1 MQFNKK
7 VIIGAVAALV
17 LAIVGLNSYKV
28 VQDGSV
34 ATKTFMGKVSPT
46 VLNSG
51 LHFPVNP
58 LASFDTFSTRD
69 IKISFDRVQVPSQD
83 KFKSAVDIT
92 VMLKFDGNK
101 APQVRINGGTQDIAI
116 DKYVTQKLMSTVREY
131 GKSVKVAQDLFKP
144 DVQAG
149 LQSAIMNEVNEYSQP
164 YGFTITEVFLQD
176 IDLDEA
182 IMKQVKA
189 TKIREEAVNQAQ
201 ADLDREAKIAQKAV
215 KTAEANR
222 EAAEQQ
228 AIASERAAQAEAFAA
243 RTQAD
248 AKLYAAEK
256 EAEGNR
262 KLQTSLTPEVLRK
275 IELENQQILYSRYG
289 GGTPSTVTIMG
300 GDGKVNP
307 NLWLNGK

>member
-7 VIIGAVAALV
+7 VIIGAVAALI

-58 LASFDTFSTRD
+58 LASFDTFSTQD
-69 IKISFDRVQVPSQD
+69 IKLTFDRVKVPSQD
-83 KFKSAVDIT
+83 KFKSVVDIT
-92 VMLKFDGNK
+92 VMLKFDGSK
-101 APQVRINGGTQDIAI
+101 APQVRINGGTQDAAI

-131 GKSVKVAQDLFKP
+131 GKSVKIAQDMFRP

-149 LQSAIMNEVNEYSQP
+149 LQSSIMNEVNEYSQP

-215 KTAEANR
+215 KTAEAER
-222 EAAEQQ
+222 EAAEQKS
-228 AIASERAAQAEAFAA
+228 IARERNAQAEAYALRQIAEAKLFAA
-243 RTQAD
+243 ER
-248 AKLYAAEK
+248 

-262 KLQTSLTPEVLRK
+262 KLQSSLTPEILRK
-275 IELENQQILYSRYG
+275 IELENQQTLYSRYG
-289 GGTPSTVTIMG
+289 GGTPSTVTVLG